1 MHPSS
6 DMQACVPTAAADE
19 RAYPLPPAYPAALLR
34 MLALSGYGLWML
46 LGLALALGIYRGGRS
61 EALVPLALGAVFV
74 SSGLLVACLHLPGL
88 SDWHGWFPARRSRP
102 TREALLAL
110 MAYLPMLAVGGLVR
124 GDNAFWATRVAGAAL
139 ALCSIA
145 SLVYT
150 VHSYR
155 RRLPEG
161 VLRRSA
167 QLPVSRVV
175 VAWYAGGL
183 WLWLCLAAQDGAVDA
198 AGTRPWI
205 MVLLVLAL
213 LLGLIEGLRWQA
225 LNPPQGRASS
235 HRVRGRTARFV
246 AALLTYA
253 VPSLALLVVDLSD
266 AGLALV
272 ALAAVSCLLG
282 RTIEQRAYEVA
293 IARLCRGD
301 SAAGT
306 GV

>member
-1 MHPSS
+1 
-6 DMQACVPTAAADE
+6 MQGCAAAAVADE
-19 RAYPLPPAYPAALLR
+19 RPYPLPPAYPAALLR

-74 SSGLLVACLHLPGL
+74 SAGLLVACLHLPGL
-88 SDWHGWFPARRSRP
+88 SDWHGWLPARRSRP

-110 MAYLPMLAVGGLVR
+110 AAYLPMLAVGGLVR
-124 GDNAFWATRVAGAAL
+124 GDNAFWATRLAGAAL
-139 ALCSIA
+139 ALCSAA

-155 RRLPEG
+155 RRLSDG

-175 VAWYAGGL
+175 AAWYAGGL
-183 WLWLCLAAQDGAVDA
+183 WLWLCLAAQDGAVHP

-205 MVLLVLAL
+205 MVLLILAL

-225 LNPPQGRASS
+225 LNPPQARASLQ
-235 HRVRGRTARFV
+235 RMRGRTARFV
-246 AALLTYA
+246 AALFTYA

-266 AGLALV
+266 AGLPLV

-282 RTIEQRAYEVA
+282 RTIEQRAYEA
-293 IARLCRGD
+293 ALARLCRADRVPGL
-301 SAAGT
+301 AP
-306 GV
+306 